1 MGTQPGLTPEQKL
14 AAEREQRR
22 KHLRELYNR
31 VRERVG
37 RSRLELSNKDPNFS
51 YYFGNKNPDEMAKYS
66 TLGFEVDKD
75 PKVAGSS
82 PRGADGTLQIGD
94 LILLRMPREEYEI
107 LLECNRLQSQEN
119 IDAAIERLVAEAERM
134 KVPVFTTGETR

>member
-1 MGTQPGLTPEQKL
+1 MATQPGLTPEQ
-14 AAEREQRR
+14 EREARR

-31 VRERVG
+31 VRARVG
-37 RSRLELSNKDPNFS
+37 RSRLELDGKDPNYA

-66 TLGFEVDKD
+66 TLGFEIDKD
-75 PKVAGSS
+75 PKVVGSAT
-82 PRGADGTLQIGD
+82 RGADGTLQTGD

-119 IDAAIERLVAEAERM
+119 IDAAIEKLVAEAERM
-134 KVPVFTTGETR
+134 RVPVFETGETR